1 MTTVAL
7 GEAKDKLSEYVT
19 SVERTHDRIVVT
31 RHGRPLSLSLPTT
44 WLPSRRRWISSLRPE
59 RLRRSPKAG
68 LTSMMTGWQ
77 TTTLCAPDS
86 IEDEPALRRR

>member
-44 WLPSRRRWISSLRPE
+44 WLPRGDGGYPRYA
-59 RLRRSPKAG
+59 RSA
-68 LTSMMTGWQ
+68 
-77 TTTLCAPDS
+77 
-86 IEDEPALRRR
+86 